1 MVVVGGIAHFPI
13 LPDIAAML
21 PVNVIA
27 VLATGVS
34 GSIRTSLHCVELRAP
49 GVSEFGLLGGLPDG
63 QVLNSFL

>member
-1 MVVVGGIAHFPI
+1 MAVVISGVAHLAI

-34 GSIRTSLHCVELRAP
+34 WSIRTSLHCVELRAP
-49 GVSEFGLLGGLPDG
+49 GVSEFGLLGG
-63 QVLNSFL
+63 